1 MKFKNMSTLIACG
14 ALVAAIG
21 AVSVSASSP
30 FTTLQVK
37 VEDGV
42 KQYSTDDGRTW
53 STDAPEGVTETT
65 DESGK
70 VTITRGNAPADGEA
84 DGRKFYTSQH
94 GVDEGAQES
103 VIDGEAGQ
111 AGLMI
116 KVEDGVKLYSTD
128 GGKTWSQDAP
138 QGYSEQDGVSTY
150 SFGNPSDEGGKYLT
164 RMEDGVKRHSA
175 DGGKT
180 WSEQPVR

>member
-53 STDAPEGVTETT
+53 STDAP
-65 DESGK
+65 
-70 VTITRGNAPADGEA
+70 
-84 DGRKFYTSQH
+84 
-94 GVDEGAQES
+94 
-103 VIDGEAGQ
+103 
-111 AGLMI
+111 
-116 KVEDGVKLYSTD
+116 
-128 GGKTWSQDAP
+128 

>member
-42 KQYSTDDGRTW
+42 KHYSTDDGRTW

-94 GVDEGAQES
+94 GVDEGEQES

-111 AGLMI
+111 AGLLI

-128 GGKTWSQDAP
+128 GGKTWSEPGPVRQPNERSAARMRRIAP
-138 QGYSEQDGVSTY
+138 HCGSLVVARRSYFDH
-150 SFGNPSDEGGKYLT
+150 L
-164 RMEDGVKRHSA
+164 R
-175 DGGKT
+175 
-180 WSEQPVR
+180 EQPAR

>member
-1 MKFKNMSTLIACG
+1 MKLKKMSTLIACG

-42 KQYSTDDGRTW
+42 KHYSTDDGKTW
-53 STDAPEGVTETT
+53 STEAPEGVTETT
-65 DESGK
+65 DENGK

-84 DGRKFYTSQH
+84 EGQKFYTSQH
-94 GVDEGAQES
+94 GVDEGAQEGI
-103 VIDGEAGQ
+103 IDGEAGQ

-138 QGYSEQDGVSTY
+138 QGYSEHDGVSTY

-180 WSEQPVR
+180 WSEQPAR